1 MYEYSCSGVQG
12 NKELEVAY
20 IADSFHD
27 NYRLFGGF
35 GNLSN
40 FLLIMWQEALVFGLF
55 VTVIGG
61 WVYRTWFHKGA
72 KPQSGC
78 GCDKCG

>member
-1 MYEYSCSGVQG
+1 
-12 NKELEVAY
+12 
-20 IADSFHD
+20 
-27 NYRLFGGF
+27 
-35 GNLSN
+35 
-40 FLLIMWQEALVFGLF
+40 MWQEALVFGLF
-55 VTVIGG
+55 VAVIGG